1 MPPDLPAT
9 VTVSAP
15 DSASVSSLID
25 LHCESAPSFPAASL
39 KWRIV
44 DQMEELVKE
53 VDVDVEEQEDGGF
66 VAISDLR
73 WASTIHNI
81 VGSRRKIIGP
91 ARGQI
96 NSNMQTSQSFGL
108 CLSTTQI
115 EVICQ
120 SGWPLII
127 WTAKRFGKELTCEH
141 ASALFGEFPVQR
153 ANFPKDH
160 LSAVR
165 PSYLRQQETL
175 KRKHFLA
182 GGRHKIFHTTGN
194 DWAQNLS

>member
-25 LHCESAPSFPAASL
+25 LHCESAPSFPTPSL

-53 VDVDVEEQEDGGF
+53 VDADVEDQEDGGF

-73 WASTIHNI
+73 WVSTIHNI
-81 VGSRRKIIGP
+81 VGSRRRIIGP

-115 EVICQ
+115 VVICQ

-127 WTAKRFGKELTCEH
+127 WTRKRFGKELTCEH

-175 KRKHFLA
+175 KRKCFLA

-194 DWAQNLS
+194 DWPQNLS

>member
-9 VTVSAP
+9 VSVSAP

-25 LHCESAPSFPAASL
+25 LHCESAPSFPAPSL

-53 VDVDVEEQEDGGF
+53 VDADVEEQEDGGF

-73 WASTIHNI
+73 WVSSGHCPPFI
-81 VGSRRKIIGP
+81 VGSVLIIGP

-96 NSNMQTSQSFGL
+96 DLNMQTPQSYGL

-115 EVICQ
+115 VVICQ
-120 SGWPLII
+120 S
-127 WTAKRFGKELTCEH
+127 
-141 ASALFGEFPVQR
+141 V
-153 ANFPKDH
+153 
-160 LSAVR
+160 
-165 PSYLRQQETL
+165 
-175 KRKHFLA
+175 
-182 GGRHKIFHTTGN
+182 GR
-194 DWAQNLS
+194 

>member
-25 LHCESAPSFPAASL
+25 LHCESAPSFPAPSL

-53 VDVDVEEQEDGGF
+53 VDADVEEQEDGGF

-73 WASTIHNI
+73 WVSTIHNI
-81 VGSRRKIIGP
+81 VGSRRRIIGP

-115 EVICQ
+115 VVICQ

-127 WTAKRFGKELTCEH
+127 WTTKRFGKELTCEH

-165 PSYLRQQETL
+165 PSYLDN
-175 KRKHFLA
+175 KRL
-182 GGRHKIFHTTGN
+182 
-194 DWAQNLS
+194 

>member
-25 LHCESAPSFPAASL
+25 LHCESAPSFPAPSL

-44 DQMEELVKE
+44 DQMEEVVKE
-53 VDVDVEEQEDGGF
+53 VDAEVEEQEDGGF

-73 WASTIHNI
+73 WVSTIHNI
-81 VGSRRKIIGP
+81 VGSRRRIIGP

-115 EVICQ
+115 VVICQ
-120 SGWPLII
+120 SG
-127 WTAKRFGKELTCEH
+127 
-141 ASALFGEFPVQR
+141 
-153 ANFPKDH
+153 
-160 LSAVR
+160 
-165 PSYLRQQETL
+165 
-175 KRKHFLA
+175 
-182 GGRHKIFHTTGN
+182 GR
-194 DWAQNLS
+194 

>member
-9 VTVSAP
+9 VSVSAP

-53 VDVDVEEQEDGGF
+53 VDADVEEQEDGGF

-73 WASTIHNI
+73 WVSTIHNI
-81 VGSRRKIIGP
+81 VGSILIIGP

-96 NSNMQTSQSFGL
+96 DLNMQTSQSYGL

-115 EVICQ
+115 VVICQ
-120 SGWPLII
+120 S
-127 WTAKRFGKELTCEH
+127 
-141 ASALFGEFPVQR
+141 V
-153 ANFPKDH
+153 
-160 LSAVR
+160 
-165 PSYLRQQETL
+165 
-175 KRKHFLA
+175 
-182 GGRHKIFHTTGN
+182 GR
-194 DWAQNLS
+194 

>member
-1 MPPDLPAT
+1 
-9 VTVSAP
+9 
-15 DSASVSSLID
+15 
-25 LHCESAPSFPAASL
+25 
-39 KWRIV
+39 
-44 DQMEELVKE
+44 MEELVKE
-53 VDVDVEEQEDGGF
+53 VDAEVEEQEDGGF

-73 WASTIHNI
+73 WVSTIHNI
-81 VGSRRKIIGP
+81 VGSRRRIIGP

-115 EVICQ
+115 VVICQ
-120 SGWPLII
+120 SGWLLII
-127 WTAKRFGKELTCEH
+127 WTRKRFGKELTCEH

-165 PSYLRQQETL
+165 PSYLRQQETF
-175 KRKHFLA
+175 KRKCFG
-182 GGRHKIFHTTGN
+182 GGRQKIFHTTGN
-194 DWAQNLS
+194 DWPQNLS

>member
-9 VTVSAP
+9 VSVSAP

-25 LHCESAPSFPAASL
+25 LHCESAPSFPAPSL

-53 VDVDVEEQEDGGF
+53 VDAEVEEQEDGGF

-73 WASTIHNI
+73 WVSTIHNI
-81 VGSRRKIIGP
+81 VGSRRRIIGP

-115 EVICQ
+115 VVICQ
-120 SGWPLII
+120 SEWPLII
-127 WTAKRFGKELTCEH
+127 WTTKRFGKELTCEH

-175 KRKHFLA
+175 KRRRFLA
-182 GGRHKIFHTTGN
+182 GRRHKIFHTTGN

>member
-53 VDVDVEEQEDGGF
+53 VDADLEEQEDGGF

-73 WASTIHNI
+73 WVSTIRNI
-81 VGSRRKIIGP
+81 VGSILIIGP

-96 NSNMQTSQSFGL
+96 DLNMQTSQSFGL

-115 EVICQ
+115 VVICQ
-120 SGWPLII
+120 SGWQLII
-127 WTAKRFGKELTCEH
+127 
-141 ASALFGEFPVQR
+141 
-153 ANFPKDH
+153 
-160 LSAVR
+160 
-165 PSYLRQQETL
+165 
-175 KRKHFLA
+175 
-182 GGRHKIFHTTGN
+182 
-194 DWAQNLS
+194 